1 MIDLLHLGGTSL
13 GKFLSLEALL
23 LTEVNR
29 SCLNIFEKL
38 IYPLRSH
45 LIDLPCTSLSRIGK
59 L

>member
-13 GKFLSLEALL
+13 CKFLSLEALL